1 MKFFLLLLI
10 LITTSC
16 ALIHSNPV
24 YTSSQNSSYTV
35 KKGDTL
41 YRISQK
47 FNISVSKIK
56 KYNNLNSNI
65 IIPGQ
70 KLYLTP
76 QKDKTYYYVTKHKV
90 PEKGYYIAKKGDDLR
105 IISAKYGVPISDLL
119 DYNNFAS
126 LNVKPKEKIWLKESK
141 QVSNKKNKE
150 KISDKKPISE
160 PKTTKKKSKK
170 KIKKHIGNLDL
181 VLPLKGVV
189 TSEFGLRHGRAHKGI
204 DVAAPTGTPIK
215 SVAKGKVAFVG
226 IQNGYGNVIIIKHNE
241 NIMTVYAHNERNM
254 VREGDIVKKG
264 QPIATVGRTG
274 RATGPHLH
282 FEYRINGKAIN
293 PRKIFNF

>member
-1 MKFFLLLLI
+1 MKFLTLFFI
-10 LITTSC
+10 IITTSC
-16 ALIHSNPV
+16 GLIQSNPV
-24 YTSSQNSSYTV
+24 YTSSQNSSYIV

-41 YRISQK
+41 YQISQK
-47 FNISVSKIK
+47 VNVSVGKIK

-76 QKDKTYYYVTKHKV
+76 KKDKTYYYITKHKV
-90 PEKGYYIAKKGDDLR
+90 PKIGYYIAKKGDDLR
-105 IISAKYGVPISDLL
+105 MISAKYGIPISNLL
-119 DYNNFAS
+119 DYNNLTS
-126 LNVKPKEKIWLKESK
+126 LNVTSGEKIWLVESNQTSNQK
-141 QVSNKKNKE
+141 DEKKVSE
-150 KISDKKPISE
+150 KKPII
-160 PKTTKKKSKK
+160 KTTKKHPKK

-204 DVAAPTGTPIK
+204 DVAAPTGTPIN
-215 SVAKGKVAFVG
+215 SVANGKVAFAG
-226 IQNGYGNVIIIKHNE
+226 IQNGYGNVIIIRHSE
-241 NIMTVYAHNERNM
+241 SIMTVYAHNERNM

>member
-1 MKFFLLLLI
+1 LI
-10 LITTSC
+10 Q
-16 ALIHSNPV
+16 SNPV
-24 YTSSQNSSYTV
+24 YTSSQNSSYIV

-41 YRISQK
+41 YQISQK
-47 FNISVSKIK
+47 VNVSVGKIK

-76 QKDKTYYYVTKHKV
+76 KKDKTYYYVTKHKV
-90 PEKGYYIAKKGDDLR
+90 PKSGYYIAQKGDDLR
-105 IISAKYGVPISDLL
+105 IISAKYGIPISNLL
-119 DYNNFAS
+119 DYNNLTS
-126 LNVKPKEKIWLKESK
+126 LNVTSGKKIWLAESEQTSDQK
-141 QVSNKKNKE
+141 NEKKVSE
-150 KISDKKPISE
+150 KRPIR
-160 PKTTKKKSKK
+160 KTTPKHPKK
-170 KIKKHIGNLDL
+170 KIKKHIGNVDL

-215 SVAKGKVAFVG
+215 SVANGKVVFTGV
-226 IQNGYGNVIIIKHNE
+226 QNGYGNVIIIRHNE
-241 NIMTVYAHNERNM
+241 SIMTVYAHNERNM

-293 PRKIFNF
+293 PRKIFKF